1 MTVHGSIEQVT
12 EIIGQ
17 RYGGWADW
25 LELIPP
31 GATSGD
37 VLRTSYDGL
46 FELLP
51 KLKSI

>member
-1 MTVHGSIEQVT
+1 MTVHGSLEQVT

-51 KLKSI
+51 KLKEI